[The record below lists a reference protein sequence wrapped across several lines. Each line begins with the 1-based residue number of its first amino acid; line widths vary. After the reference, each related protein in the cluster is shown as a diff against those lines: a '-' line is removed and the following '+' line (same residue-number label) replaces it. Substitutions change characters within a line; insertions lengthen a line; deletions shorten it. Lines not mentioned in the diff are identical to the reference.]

1 MYLDDIT
8 YFTREH
14 FKDGIWWGNFDFYKF
29 SKLIEAGWIEKFY
42 IGKGRGDHS
51 KYKLTMK
58 ARRMVTMTYKY
69 CYQEEYL
76 PETVIKGNTYQEKK
90 LQRFIIK
97 HNQQLKHEQRKK
109 FTSR

>member
-1 MYLDDIT
+1 
-8 YFTREH
+8 
-14 FKDGIWWGNFDFYKF
+14 
-29 SKLIEAGWIEKFY
+29 
-42 IGKGRGDHS
+42 
-51 KYKLTMK
+51 
-58 ARRMVTMTYKY
+58 MTYKY